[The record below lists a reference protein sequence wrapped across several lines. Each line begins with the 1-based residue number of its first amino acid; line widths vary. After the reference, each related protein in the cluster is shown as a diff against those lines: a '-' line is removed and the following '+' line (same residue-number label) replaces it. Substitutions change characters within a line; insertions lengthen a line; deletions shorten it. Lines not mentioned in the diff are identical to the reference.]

1 MRNTLENA
9 LNESRMLV
17 LGAQVLIGFQYQ
29 AAFQA
34 RFQSMPPLSQY
45 LDLGALFCLL
55 TTLAL
60 LIAPALFH
68 QITEEGRDTE
78 SLLHFANRV
87 MELALLP
94 FAIGIGIDVYIAAT
108 QVHDGFL
115 SIFLGV
121 AAVLFA
127 LSCWYGWELMEVFN
141 RSRKRGPQMT
151 TPTTPGTATSVKDM
165 IKDVLVEIR
174 VVLPG
179 AQALLGFQ
187 FVGVFTKSF
196 ETLPAAVQQVHLVSL
211 LLVIVSTILLMAPA
225 AYHRI
230 VEQGQD
236 TASFHHIASRL
247 LITATAVL
255 ALGISGDVFV
265 VVSKVSGSVALAGM
279 LGTAV
284 LAGFYGLW
292 FGYSWY
298 QRVRLQRLRIDV
310 SLR

>member
-1 MRNTLENA
+1 L
-9 LNESRMLV
+9 
-17 LGAQVLIGFQYQ
+17 
-29 AAFQA
+29 
-34 RFQSMPPLSQY
+34 PPLTQY
-45 LDLGALFCLL
+45 FDLGALLCLL

-60 LIAPALFH
+60 LIAPALVH
-68 QITEEGRDTE
+68 QITEHGRDTE
-78 SLLHFANRV
+78 RLLHFSNRV
-87 MELALLP
+87 MEVALLP
-94 FAIGIGIDVYIAAT
+94 FAVGVGIDVYLVTT
-108 QVHDGFL
+108 QVDDGAL
-115 SIFLGV
+115 SIVLGV
-121 AAVLFA
+121 AAVLTA
-127 LSCWYGWELMEVFN
+127 LSCWYGWELMDTFK
-141 RSRKRGPQMT
+141 RSRKKGPQIMTPMT
-151 TPTTPGTATSVKDM
+151 TDTATSVTDM

-196 ETLPAAVQQVHLVSL
+196 ETLPGAIKHVHLMSL
-211 LLVIVSTILLMAPA
+211 LLVVLSTILLMAPA

-236 TASFHHIASRL
+236 TVSFHRIASRL

-265 VVSKVSGSVALAGM
+265 VASKVTGSTALAAM
-279 LGTAV
+279 LSALV
-284 LAGFYGLW
+284 LVGFYGLW

-298 QRVRLQRLRIDV
+298 QRARLRRLRADV